1 MRFLN
6 LSAEPDGVVRS
17 WLPPDLRAEAVVTLP
32 DACPGRSPLP
42 TGTAV
47 LLSRPDWRRYAVSD
61 CGCGMRL
68 VRMDAGPDALTP
80 ARWNAVADRLR
91 RNKGGLGD
99 LGGGNH
105 FLDALSAYSD
115 ERLYVLIHTGSR
127 SESGIVDGLVDDAER
142 FDREFARVVDWARDN
157 RAAVQSAVEAEF
169 GRGEVLLDLPHNTFE
184 VLADGRVIIRKGA
197 VHVRPGDL
205 SVLPS
210 HIAGDVAL
218 VRATER
224 VADILYSLSHG
235 TGRSAAR
242 GAAKDLAAGFDFAE
256 LRARVLL
263 PDGLADSSLRT
274 EGPFAYRDLDPCLEL
289 LADFQALVERFAV
302 IGYMGHLG

>member
-1 MRFLN
+1 MRLLN
-6 LSAEPDGVVRS
+6 LSAEPDGVIRS
-17 WLPPDLRAEAVVTLP
+17 WLPSDLDADVVVTLP

-42 TGTAV
+42 TGTAA
-47 LLSRPDWRRYAVSD
+47 LLHRTDWRRYAVSD

-68 VRMDAGPDALTP
+68 VRVDAGTDALTLS
-80 ARWNAVADRLR
+80 RWNAVADRLR

-115 ERLYVLIHTGSR
+115 EQLYFLIHTGSR
-127 SESGIVDGLVDDAER
+127 SESGIVDALIEDAER
-142 FDREFARVVDWARDN
+142 FDREFARVVSWARDN
-157 RAAVQSAVEAEF
+157 RAAVQEAVEAEF
-169 GRGEVLLDLPHNTFE
+169 GHAEVLLDLPHNTYE
-184 VLADGRVIIRKGA
+184 VLPDGGVIIRKGA
-197 VHVRPGDL
+197 VHAQPGGL
-205 SVLPS
+205 NVLPS
-210 HIAGDVAL
+210 HLGGDVAL
-218 VRATER
+218 VRATDR
-224 VADILYSLSHG
+224 VADTLYSLSHG

-242 GAAKDLAAGFDFAE
+242 GAAKDLAAGYDFAE
-256 LRARVLL
+256 LRRRVLL

-289 LADFQALVERFAV
+289 LDGFVTLIERYSV